1 MGQRLGNL
9 IFEHLVS
16 PLKFRKLHFDR
27 HMVHRF
33 DASPANAFL
42 TFAWEIPNCRAILAG
57 VIPALKAARTAF
69 TCPRVNETSATW
81 ACRRL
86 SLDGDRFGAGS
97 GRTFNRWCKV
107 CKSASTAGGNLPRRF
122 ISSRVAPH
130 IKSNSL
136 SLKCLTA
143 LGKSFGKTCRCGG
156 GSAVSV
162 AEGLCGG
169 ADTSWAAWV
178 TKRSG
183 EGCSLRCRAIA
194 GLWR

>member
-57 VIPALKAARTAF
+57 VIPALKAARTRSLVHVSMK
-69 TCPRVNETSATW
+69 PQRRGRVVGH
-81 ACRRL
+81 RL
-86 SLDGDRFGAGS
+86 MVIVSVLGQDGH
-97 GRTFNRWCKV
+97 RTHGV
-107 CKSASTAGGNLPRRF
+107 KSQSESTGDNLPRRF
-122 ISSRVAPH
+122 ISSRVAPD
-130 IKSNSL
+130 IKSNSP

-143 LGKSFGKTCRCGG
+143 LGKSLGKTCRCGG